1 MMKYKNGRVTL
12 PTDKNMDEKILEI
25 RRLWGADAIRNS
37 DGTSLSED
45 VMRHFEHV
53 YATYLTT
60 RADLEWGK
68 LHPQELSQIY
78 LMTPHTTA
86 MTETLEIY
94 LLKGYYEE
102 QVSINK
108 LEDPARWWEVI
119 DRTTG
124 EVVDPE
130 RWSWDLDK
138 GTVTIK
144 AEKWHVYTVTFLA
157 FQIWDAVCMYNHLTN
172 NWGDKP
178 HDMPYDVY
186 NPLTREHVL
195 QFLRDWLRDNPRP
208 DVVRFTTFFYQF
220 TLIYDDRQREKFV
233 DWFGYSGSVN
243 PRLLEDFEKE
253 YGYRLRPEDI
263 VRQGSHNGSFCVP
276 TRQYLDYMDFVQ
288 RFVTKLA
295 RQCVDLVHD
304 AGKQAMMFFGDHWIG
319 AEPYGKYWGE
329 IGLDA
334 IVGSVGD
341 GVTCRMIADVPN
353 VKFREGRF
361 LPYFFPDTF
370 RPGGDPTGKANAN
383 WLAARRSICR
393 SPLDRIGYG
402 GYLSLAAQFP
412 DFVSRVAQIC
422 DEFREIHDKIGGTKP
437 YTPKIKIAI
446 LNSWGKARR
455 WQTTMVAHAK
465 TYKQFYPYIGIV
477 EALCGMPLDV
487 DFISFDEVREG
498 GVPDD
503 VRVLLN
509 YGMAGSAWSGSENWL
524 DTKLLAAVR
533 EFVSSGGGFIGIGEP
548 SAIPH
553 QGRFFQLADVLGV
566 DKELG
571 MTLIYTKYTEQINEP
586 HFIMEGLGGKFDF
599 GGGADDVYAINDE
612 TANLAVENGCAKVA
626 TNTFGNGRA
635 VYISGLPYNVR
646 NTRLLLRSIYW
657 AGGIEGEIKK
667 SWFSENIHTE
677 CNAYPDSGWWCVLNN
692 SYEAQKTIVY
702 KGDGTNIG
710 IDLAPMEIKW
720 FPINPPNP

>member
-1 MMKYKNGRVTL
+1 MAKYKNGRVTL

-25 RRLWGADAIRNS
+25 RELWGADAIRNS

-45 VMRHFEHV
+45 VTRHFEHI

-60 RADLEWGK
+60 RTDLGWGK
-68 LHPQELSQIY
+68 LHPEELSQIY

-86 MTETLEIY
+86 VTETLEIY
-94 LLKGYYEE
+94 LLKSYYEE

-124 EVVDPE
+124 EVLTPE
-130 RWSWDLDK
+130 HWSWDFDK

-195 QFLRDWLRDNPRP
+195 LFLRDWLRDNPRP

-263 VRQGSHNGSFCVP
+263 VKQGWHNGSFCVP
-276 TRQYLDYMDFVQ
+276 TKQYLDYMDFVQ
-288 RFVTKLA
+288 RFVTKLTK
-295 RQCVDLVHD
+295 RCVDLVHV
-304 AGKQAMMFFGDHWIG
+304 AGKKAMMFFGDHWIG
-319 AEPYGKYWGE
+319 AEPYGRYWGE

-353 VKFREGRF
+353 VKCREGRF

-370 RPGGDPTGKANAN
+370 RPGGDPTAEANAN

-402 GYLSLAAQFP
+402 GYLGLATQFP
-412 DFVSRVAQIC
+412 DFVARVAEIC

-437 YTPKIKIAI
+437 YTPKFKVAI
-446 LNSWGKARR
+446 LNSWGKTRR

-487 DFISFDEVREG
+487 DFISFDEIREG
-498 GVPDD
+498 GVPGD

-509 YGMAGSAWSGSENWL
+509 YGMAGSAWSGGENWL

-533 EFVSSGGGFIGIGEP
+533 GFVNSGGGFIGIGEP
-548 SAIPH
+548 SAILH

-571 MTLIYTKYTEQINEP
+571 MTLIYTKYTEQHNEP
-586 HFIMEGLGGKFDF
+586 HFIMEGLCGKFDF
-599 GGGADDVYAINDE
+599 GGGADDVYAINDD
-612 TANLAVENGCAKVA
+612 TASLVVENGCVKVA
-626 TNTFGNGRA
+626 ANSFGNGRA
-635 VYISGLPYNVR
+635 VYISGLPYNAR

-657 AGGIEGEIKK
+657 AGGIESELKK
-667 SWFSENIHTE
+667 SWFSENINTE
-677 CNAYPDSGWWCVLNN
+677 CNAYPESGWWCVLNN
-692 SYEAQKTIVY
+692 SYETQKTVVY
-702 KGDGTNIG
+702 KGDGSNVSVN
-710 IDLAPMEIKW
+710 LAPMEIKW
-720 FPINPPNP
+720 FPV

>member
-1 MMKYKNGRVTL
+1 MAKYKSGRVTL

-25 RRLWGADAIRNS
+25 RELWGADAIRNS

-45 VMRHFEHV
+45 VMRHFEKV

-60 RADLEWGK
+60 RADLEWGR
-68 LHPQELSQIY
+68 LHPEELSQVY

-86 MTETLEIY
+86 KAETLEIY

-102 QVSINK
+102 EIQINK
-108 LEDPARWWEVI
+108 LEDPVRWWEVI
-119 DRTTG
+119 DRSTG
-124 EVVDPE
+124 EAVPPE
-130 RWSWDLDK
+130 RWSWDFDR

-178 HDMPYDVY
+178 HDFPYDVY

-220 TLIYDDRQREKFV
+220 TLIYDDRKREKIV
-233 DWFGYSGSVN
+233 EWFGYSGSVN

-263 VRQGSHNGSFCVP
+263 VRQGWHNGAFCVP
-276 TRQYLDYMDFVQ
+276 TRQFLDYMDFVQ

-295 RQCVDLVHD
+295 KQCVDLVHA
-304 AGKQAMMFFGDHWIG
+304 AGKEAMMFFGDHWIG
-319 AEPYGKYWGE
+319 TEPYGKYWGE

-353 VKFREGRF
+353 VKYREGRF

-370 RPGGDPTGKANAN
+370 HPGGDPTGEANAN

-402 GYLSLAAQFP
+402 GYLGLAAEFP
-412 DFVSRVAQIC
+412 GFVARVTEIC
-422 DEFREIHDKIGGTKP
+422 DEFREIYDKIGGTKP
-437 YTPKIKIAI
+437 YTPKFKVAI

-465 TYKQFYPYIGIV
+465 TYRQFYPYIGIV
-477 EALCGMPLDV
+477 EALCGMSVDV
-487 DFISFDEVREG
+487 DFISFDELREG
-498 GVPDD
+498 GVPGD

-509 YGMAGSAWSGSENWL
+509 YGAAGTSWSGGENWL
-524 DTKLLAAVR
+524 DQKILRAVR
-533 EFVSSGGGFIGIGEP
+533 EFVNSGGGFIGIGEP
-548 SAIPH
+548 AAIQH

-571 MTLIYTKYTEQINEP
+571 MTLIYTKYTEQLHEP
-586 HFIMEGLGGKFDF
+586 HFIVEELGRDFDF
-599 GGGADDVYAINDE
+599 GGGTDDVYATNDDTTNLVVE
-612 TANLAVENGCAKVA
+612 KGCVRIAANN
-626 TNTFGNGRA
+626 FGSGRA
-635 VYISGLPYNVR
+635 VYISGLPYNSR
-646 NTRLLLRSIYW
+646 NARLLLRSIYW
-657 AGGIEGEIKK
+657 AGGIEDEIKK
-667 SWFSENIHTE
+667 SWFSENINTE
-677 CNAYPDSGWWCVLNN
+677 CNAYPESGWFCVLNN
-692 SYEAQKTIVY
+692 SYEAQKTTVH
-702 KGDGTNIG
+702 KGDGSNFNAE
-710 IDLAPMEIKW
+710 LAPMGIKW
-720 FPINPPNP
+720 FAM